1 MMMKKVIMA
10 VMLSGLMISNA
21 FAISESYRAKLEKS
35 GCTQVTEANGT
46 CDINKSKA
54 TNSQHKDTVYKLDDV
69 SVVIKSDQS
78 VTVNGKYAAVS
89 EKNANATV
97 YEQGIYTVIVYAKNV
112 SLMKNG
118 VYVADMKKV
127 K

>member
-1 MMMKKVIMA
+1 
-10 VMLSGLMISNA
+10 MLSGLMISNA

-54 TNSQHKDTVYKLDDV
+54 ANSQHKDTVYKLDDV

-97 YEQGIYTVIVYAKNV
+97 YEQGIYTVIVYAKKV

>member
-1 MMMKKVIMA
+1 
-10 VMLSGLMISNA
+10 MLSGLMISSA

-46 CDINKSKA
+46 SDINKSKA
-54 TNSQHKDTVYKLDDV
+54 ANSQHKDTVYKLDDV

-97 YEQGIYTVIVYAKNV
+97 YEQGIYTVIVYAKKV

-118 VYVADMKKV
+118 VYVADMKKD

>member
-1 MMMKKVIMA
+1 MMKKVIMA

>member
-21 FAISESYRAKLEKS
+21 FAISESYRAKLKKS

-54 TNSQHKDTVYKLDDV
+54 ANSQHKDTVYKLDDV

-97 YEQGIYTVIVYAKNV
+97 YEQGIYTVIVYAKKV

-118 VYVADMKKV
+118 VYVADMKKD

>member
-1 MMMKKVIMA
+1 MMKKVIMA

-35 GCTQVTEANGT
+35 GCTQVTEAKGT

-54 TNSQHKDTVYKLDDV
+54 ANSQHKDTVYKLDDV

-97 YEQGIYTVIVYAKNV
+97 YEQGIYTVIVYAKKV

-118 VYVADMKKV
+118 VYVADMKKD

>member
-1 MMMKKVIMA
+1 MMKKVIMA

-54 TNSQHKDTVYKLDDV
+54 VNSQHKDTFYKLDDV

-97 YEQGIYTVIVYAKNV
+97 YEQGIYTVIVYAKKV